1 MSALAVPTAAH
12 VDPLDA
18 LADVEATLA
27 HLDDDQLGEAWQ
39 WIKDVSA
46 LIKARKM
53 AADIAIRAKR
63 IEARILRRLGV
74 QPGMHASAT
83 FTARQ
88 LCAMSD
94 DEFDKFLDD
103 LGLSAM
109 LYSDVKRWRDG
120 EESRQRRHAAW
131 ERANRGDSDDFRRDG
146 VMSTG
151 HAAALLLTEFLAD
164 GEAVPTADAIEV
176 LGNVFQVD
184 PTSEPARS
192 GLQNII
198 TRAAASLDLDED
210 RTTRWQGKTDAPLL
224 GRIPASVT
232 FQLDGQWVRAAWGKA
247 SIEQLARNV
256 EMVERQAQ
264 ERMEAAEYMRGLL
277 EQLRAVRVE
286 LGMDDIDDTAKAAD
300 VLMLAR
306 INGLIE
312 STRDPKALGPE
323 RAESLFPRLFQHCDN
338 YHAPR
343 QHLANLA
350 AALIAVDIPDESHLD
365 EATATAIAPR
375 LFTGLNRKSMEHFAA
390 AYAPALVGTFGYAW
404 EVVA

>member
-1 MSALAVPTAAH
+1 MSALAVPTAAP

-18 LADVEATLA
+18 LADVEATLT

-74 QPGMHASAT
+74 QPGMHASARYS
-83 FTARQ
+83 ARH
-88 LCAMSD
+88 LSAMSEY
-94 DEFDKFLDD
+94 EFDKFLTELGKSGTVYGD
-103 LGLSAM
+103 L
-109 LYSDVKRWRDG
+109 KRWRDG
-120 EESRQRRHAAW
+120 EETRERRAAAW
-131 ERANRGDSDDFRRDG
+131 ERANLGESDDFPLH
-146 VMSTG
+146 MSTG
-151 HAAALLLTEFLAD
+151 QAAAVLLTEFLSE
-164 GEAVPTADAIEV
+164 GEAVPTSEAIKV
-176 LGNVFQVD
+176 LGDVLDVD
-184 PTSEPARS
+184 PDSEPARS

-198 TRAAASLDLDED
+198 TRAAASLDLDDD
-210 RTTRWQGKTDAPLL
+210 RTTRWEGKTAAPPL

-232 FQLDGQWVRAAWGKA
+232 FQAEGQWVRAAWGKA

-256 EMVERQAQ
+256 EMIERQAQ
-264 ERMEAAEYMRGLL
+264 ERMEAAQYMRGLL
-277 EQLRAVRVE
+277 EQLRAVPIE

-300 VLMLAR
+300 VLMLGR

-312 STRDPKALGPE
+312 SARNPKALGPD
-323 RAESLFPRLFQHCDN
+323 RAEELFPRLFERCDN
-338 YHAPR
+338 YYAPR
-343 QHLANLA
+343 QHLSNLA
-350 AALIAVDIPDESHLD
+350 AALVAVDIADESQLD
-365 EATATAIAPR
+365 EATAAAIAPR

-390 AYAPALVGTFGYAW
+390 AYAPSLVGTFGFTW